1 MSDQLQEE
9 KVTECKEIFDM
20 FDKDKSGYISTK
32 ELADAL
38 RSLGLNPTSSE
49 LEDIQKEVDQDKTG
63 KIEFKEFLDSF
74 AKHMVETVNEEE
86 FIDMFKI
93 FDKKETGYIFA
104 NEFKHILT
112 TIGDRLSKEEAD
124 EMLKI
129 ANPNADGLIDYREL
143 IKILMSK

>member
-1 MSDQLQEE
+1 MSDHLQEE
-9 KVTECKEIFDM
+9 KVRECKEIFDM
-20 FDKDKSGYISTK
+20 FDKDKSGSISTK

-49 LEDIQKEVDQDKTG
+49 LEDIQNEVDQDKTG

-86 FIDMFKI
+86 LIQMFKI
-93 FDKKETGYIFA
+93 FDKNETGQIFA

-129 ANPNADGLIDYREL
+129 ADPNGDGIIEYHDL